1 MYFDTKTNHH
11 RFSSQRT
18 KNESKRNGTN
28 RNRIERRG
36 KRILAVAQS
45 FSLIT
50 YCFIEFGQ
58 TKALTTMTT
67 IMMENWEKQRKGRR
81 TEQRRGE
88 KKKRK
93 FSIGHDLCIWFSL
106 SLPLSRRSSFLL
118 HNLYRNGSAIDPRD
132 DDDDDDVVDNNVC
145 VLHRMNQFCPISTR
159 V

>member
-28 RNRIERRG
+28 RNRIERRE

-67 IMMENWEKQRKGRR
+67 IMMENREKQRRGRR

-88 KKKRK
+88 KKKESLASVMIYA
-93 FSIGHDLCIWFSL
+93 FDFL
-106 SLPLSRRSSFLL
+106 SLCRSRADPLFLCTICIEMGV
-118 HNLYRNGSAIDPRD
+118 R
-132 DDDDDDVVDNNVC
+132 
-145 VLHRMNQFCPISTR
+145 
-159 V
+159 